1 MDYRPNERDERRQP
15 RKILEAQNAID
26 HSMTVLGDLD
36 GPFHVAG
43 RWKSILLN
51 GLDENYFQEGVR
63 IVKTITP
70 EELQELAIKYL
81 DPAAFFELVVV

>member
-1 MDYRPNERDERRQP
+1 MKLLCEEPIDEEELQMARNYT
-15 RKILEAQNAID
+15 IGTI
-26 HSMTVLGDLD
+26 LGDLD
-36 GPFHVAG
+36 GAFHVAS

-51 GLDENYFQEGVR
+51 GLDGDYFYRGID

-70 EELQELAIKYL
+70 EELQVLAQKYL

>member
-1 MDYRPNERDERRQP
+1 
-15 RKILEAQNAID
+15 
-26 HSMTVLGDLD
+26 
-36 GPFHVAG
+36 VAS

-51 GLDENYFQEGVR
+51 GLDENYFREGIR

-70 EELQELAIKYL
+70 EELRELAVKWL

>member
-1 MDYRPNERDERRQP
+1 MELLREEP
-15 RKILEAQNAID
+15 IEAEELQMARNYTIG
-26 HSMTVLGDLD
+26 TILGDLD
-36 GPFHVAG
+36 GPFHVAS
-43 RWKSILLN
+43 RWKNILLN
-51 GLDENYFQEGVR
+51 GLDGNYFYEGIR